1 MPSGASKGKTEA
13 VEVLDK
19 DQSRLNGRGV
29 LTAIKNINTT
39 KKSALCGVDATDQNA
54 IDKKL
59 IEIDSTP
66 NKSLIVFTK
75 KKNRSGISFVNDK
88 SFKSATK
95 LLQYGLT
102 CIFNICCQITIF
114 L

>member
-1 MPSGASKGKTEA
+1 M
-13 VEVLDK
+13 
-19 DQSRLNGRGV
+19 

-66 NKSLIVFTK
+66 NKSLIGANAILGASLAVCRASANTQGLPLYK
-75 KKNRSGISFVNDK
+75 VIHQLSLASRVVSSRSHS
-88 SFKSATK
+88 
-95 LLQYGLT
+95 L
-102 CIFNICCQITIF
+102 
-114 L
+114 